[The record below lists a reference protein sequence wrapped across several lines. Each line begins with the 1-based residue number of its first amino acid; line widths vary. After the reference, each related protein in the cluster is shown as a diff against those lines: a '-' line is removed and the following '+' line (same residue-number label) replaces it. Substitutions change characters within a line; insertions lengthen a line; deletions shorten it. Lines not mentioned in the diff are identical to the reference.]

1 LFGIPIPFS
10 DLIKDPSK
18 FFSDIVQ
25 GIVKEIVEAP
35 IVWMLE
41 TLIKN
46 LSYQHTMFLEGRLLD
61 CSLLAATCLVTI
73 FFMIRILNGMKENI
87 TGENNANFAEIM
99 GSYLISFVLIK
110 ATPYIVTNFL
120 MMISEKLL
128 ADIPYFTLG
137 RSLNDVDP
145 SKGIHGLIDYA
156 DYTEYGTWFWVIVL
170 IILFIALIAFTLS
183 AAILNVELGILILLG
198 PLIATTFQNRS
209 QVFRMYWT
217 ECVAVVF
224 TRNLQLFL
232 FLAMLGF
239 LVKGPSN
246 LLYAFGVAVVAIR
259 GPQVLRQYLQGGSVP
274 GGGVASGVGRLVVYR
289 TMFKAIGK

>member
-1 LFGIPIPFS
+1 
-10 DLIKDPSK
+10 
-18 FFSDIVQ
+18 
-25 GIVKEIVEAP
+25 
-35 IVWMLE
+35 
-41 TLIKN
+41 
-46 LSYQHTMFLEGRLLD
+46 
-61 CSLLAATCLVTI
+61 VTI

-99 GSYLISFVLIK
+99 GSYLISYVLIS

-120 MMISEKLL
+120 MVISKNLL
-128 ADIPYFTLG
+128 DDIPYLTLG
-137 RSLNDVDP
+137 GRTLSDVDP
-145 SKGIHGLIDYA
+145 SKGIHGLINYA
-156 DYTEYGTWFWVIVL
+156 DYTKYGTWFWVLVL
-170 IILFIALIAFTLS
+170 IVLFIALIAFTLS

>member
-18 FFSDIVQ
+18 FFGDVVQ
-25 GIVKEIVEAP
+25 NIVKEIIEAP

-41 TLIKN
+41 TLIDN
-46 LSYQHTMFLEGRLLD
+46 LSYQKTMFIELLD
-61 CSLLAATCLVTI
+61 YSRLAATCLVTI

-99 GSYLISFVLIK
+99 GSYLISYALIS
-110 ATPYIVTNFL
+110 ATPYIVTKFL
-120 MMISEKLL
+120 MVISKNLL
-128 ADIPYFTLG
+128 DDIPYFTLG
-137 RSLNDVDP
+137 HNSLDDIDP
-145 SKGIHGLIDYA
+145 SKGINGLIDYA
-156 DYTEYGTWFWVIVL
+156 DYTQYGTWFWVIVL

-183 AAILNVELGILILLG
+183 SAILNVELGILILLG

-274 GGGVASGVGRLVVYR
+274 GGGVAGGVGRLVVYR